1 MARAN
6 STSSAISTNSPSG
19 GTAGGIPER
28 RSTTC
33 SAWSPACRTPPCET
47 SSTSGSEQRLPPN
60 AATNPPCHEHGRPD
74 RPRHRRG
81 RWRRLPGC
89 PCQISAPGTGSAAA
103 AGEPYRG
110 DDRRGAPG
118 GLVRRRLGH
127 QQAQRLQARGEGDAC
142 RLGGQKGMIKTGRLS
157 GVDDSAAI
165 STCCGHRNQRE
176 EPFVVGKNLRA
187 KLSNNSSYLNSRPPR
202 SVVAE
207 G

>member
-74 RPRHRRG
+74 RHAIAEADGGDFRADPARY
-81 RWRRLPGC
+81 RRL
-89 PCQISAPGTGSAAA
+89 ALAALQLLASPTEAMIDA
-103 AGEPYRG
+103 AHQAVSF
-110 DDRRGAPG
+110 DDAWAINKRSDFKRAVKAM
-118 GLVRRRLGH
+118 L
-127 QQAQRLQARGEGDAC
+127 
-142 RLGGQKGMIKTGRLS
+142 
-157 GVDDSAAI
+157 AA
-165 STCCGHRNQRE
+165 
-176 EPFVVGKNLRA
+176 
-187 KLSNNSSYLNSRPPR
+187 
-202 SVVAE
+202 SVVKRE
-207 G
+207 